1 MPKHDETNEQMLHE
15 IFKETTRAKI
25 AGRIFKMKEFDEMD
39 KDPDHFETE
48 VRRWKTAVEK
58 TIAESEKEVTVAKKH
73 LYMWG
78 WEDGKAAHP
87 NLPRDGVPADKVEF
101 SALLKSGRLGRKWRR
116 DAPEATET
124 DAKFNKATI
133 ELSGG
138 TYATYNEYKN
148 DYQKIAKSME
158 TTRYILAQ
166 SLNNE
171 MATMFM
177 KGSFIDYKAVM
188 DWIDKKTNI
197 EKRIEYMHEMFEKIT
212 EAVEAKTHTDSRCRA
227 YRMAIEQLYI
237 DKAIKFPD
245 YEMGDMKAET
255 LEAEDYT
262 PALSF
267 IFLWSV
273 YRQIDMKVWQKIED
287 EFRKE
292 IGHENYNKEGWQQHK
307 VKLYQI
313 IDKHTDKHKT
323 SKGLVKAV
331 QPKHQSD
338 SDTDEEDLE
347 VELEDGMVYKIKP
360 KSRESRGSNW
370 KNNFTKKFDLQQKGQ
385 RWQKRPSNSGKSI
398 RTTKDQNREKFQE
411 NFKRNSDPN
420 GFWECRMCVSDG
432 RNGKVRNDSKCPIHK
447 VRPGKLKNIPLARVN
462 TLSNQSDESSSTERP
477 GQFNALK
484 ARFYGD
490 LDTDHE

>member
-1 MPKHDETNEQMLHE
+1 MPKHEETNEQMLHE

-58 TIAESEKEVTVAKKH
+58 TVAESEKEVTVVKKH
-73 LYMWG
+73 LYVWG
-78 WEDGKAAHP
+78 REDGKADHP
-87 NLPRDGVPADKVEF
+87 NMPRDGVPADKIEF
-101 SALLKSGRLGRKWRR
+101 NALLKSGRLGRKWRR
-116 DAPEATET
+116 DAPEATDA

-138 TYATYNEYKN
+138 AYATYADYKN
-148 DYQKIAKSME
+148 DYQKIAKAME

-177 KGSFIDYKAVM
+177 KGSYINYQAVM
-188 DWIDKKTNI
+188 DWIDQKTNI
-197 EKRIEYMHEMFEKIT
+197 EKKIEYMHEMFEKIT
-212 EAVEAKTHTDSRCRA
+212 DAVESKTHTDSRCRA
-227 YRMAIEQLYI
+227 YRLAIEQLYI
-237 DKAIKFPD
+237 EKAIKFPD
-245 YEMGDMKAET
+245 YELGDVKAET
-255 LEAEDYT
+255 LEAEEYT

-273 YRQIDMKVWQKIED
+273 YRQIDTKIWQKIED

-292 IGHENYNKEGWQQHK
+292 IGHENYNKEGWQQNK

-331 QPKHQSD
+331 HPRHQSD

-347 VELEDGMVYKIKP
+347 IELEDGMVYKIKP
-360 KSRESRGSNW
+360 KSKESRGSNW

-398 RTTKDQNREKFQE
+398 RTTKEQNREKFQE

-420 GFWECRMCVSDG
+420 GFWECRMCISDG